1 MKIKKVLVLI
11 MAICLSV
18 SLFAACGGDEGGSE
32 ATKSPASKSPAS
44 QAPAT
49 ESPATEAPATETP
62 TVAPTE
68 EPTKEPVPEDP
79 EVDAK
84 LFRFHVAD
92 KYMWD
97 TETFITSD
105 DSGVGQTALGTAC
118 NYWYEDGEGLA
129 IEVLLV
135 DPYFTLP
142 NTGENGEEFSL
153 ADYPIFKVRLKN
165 ETLAPKF
172 EAFIGAAAHVAPG
185 DEFQIE
191 ISSEDTE
198 YKDYVVNLAEI
209 KGQSYIDGRTTVGS
223 IRLDGLSISD
233 TELAE
238 SDSAILYVDYFGFF
252 KTVEDANAW
261 NPAHVAPV
269 EAPATTEAPVEG

>member
-11 MAICLSV
+11 MAICLSI
-18 SLFAACGGDEGGSE
+18 SLFAACGGVEGGLE
-32 ATKSPASKSPAS
+32 ATKSPAS
-44 QAPAT
+44 

-68 EPTKEPVPEDP
+68 EPTKEPVAEDP

-92 KYMWD
+92 NYMWD

-105 DSGVGQTALGTAC
+105 ESGVGETFLGVAC

-165 ETLAPKF
+165 ETLATKF
-172 EAFIGAAAHVAPG
+172 EAFIGAGDHVVPG
-185 DEFQIE
+185 DEFQID

-198 YKDYVVNLAEI
+198 YKDY

-223 IRLDGLSISD
+223 IRLDGLSISE

-238 SDSAILYVDYFGFF
+238 SGSAILYIDYFGFF

-269 EAPATTEAPVEG
+269 EAPATTEGPVEG